1 MNNNVLLDIRDL
13 EVYYGGIHALHAVSL
28 HVNEGEIVSIVG
40 ANGAG
45 KSTLL
50 RTIAGDKE
58 KTSGDII
65 FKGLQLPGMASK
77 VVAKGVSLVPEGRR
91 VFPKLTVKDN
101 LMLGAYVRK
110 DKVQIKKD
118 LEEIIE
124 LFPRLG
130 ERISQYS
137 GTLSGGEQQMLA
149 VGRALM
155 ARPELLCLD
164 EPTLGLAPIIIDEL
178 FSKLI
183 RINRDRRQTIL
194 LVEQNAYIAL
204 ETAHRAYVL
213 DTGRILVEGTGKE
226 LLNDAFIKE
235 SYLGSSK

>member
-1 MNNNVLLDIRDL
+1 
-13 EVYYGGIHALHAVSL
+13 
-28 HVNEGEIVSIVG
+28 
-40 ANGAG
+40 
-45 KSTLL
+45 
-50 RTIAGDKE
+50 
-58 KTSGDII
+58 
-65 FKGLQLPGMASK
+65 
-77 VVAKGVSLVPEGRR
+77 
-91 VFPKLTVKDN
+91 
-101 LMLGAYVRK
+101 MLGAYVRK